1 MQSLAKVVSL
11 VALAATIVPC
21 VLYFLGL
28 VDHSTVTLAA
38 FIGTAT
44 WFVAT
49 PIWMGRELPID
60 AAEVE
65 I

>member
-1 MQSLAKVVSL
+1 LFVGV
-11 VALAATIVPC
+11 
-21 VLYFLGL
+21 
-28 VDHSTVTLAA
+28 VDHSTVTSAA
-38 FIGTAT
+38 LIGTLA

-60 AAEVE
+60 ATEVE